1 MKENNYKLSLKPYKG
16 TRDFYPEDMEFRN
29 WMFNKFREVLN
40 KCNYREYNG
49 PLLEP
54 FDLYAA
60 KSGIELVSEQTYN
73 FEDKGGR
80 HLAVRPEMTPTVSRM
95 IAAKA
100 NELNFPV
107 RWFSIA
113 NFHRYE
119 KPQKGRLRE
128 HYQVNVDLFGSPSMR
143 ADAEILSLAIKSL
156 ENYGADSSMF
166 KIRINNRRF
175 FNDILNEITNLPEE
189 KHIDLSKIIDRKEK
203 INEEDYYEELRELGL
218 NTESIQRLNDVFK
231 MSLEDAINVCKGSE
245 GSNEIKELFDL
256 IKEMG
261 LEKYCEFDF
270 SIVRGLDY
278 YTGTVFEVYDKS
290 TENKRALFGGGRYD
304 NLVNLFGIKNQI
316 PGVGFGCGDVTLENF
331 LETHKL
337 IPECNDLGPKA
348 MVLNFS
354 DVSYGDLYA
363 LTSEMQNIM
372 PTTLFINQKAIG
384 KQIEFAVKEKYNYVV
399 ILGQDELNAD
409 VVVIKNLKTKE
420 ETRIKRN
427 ELNKYFCNINKEVD
441 STSKTIKLTL
451 EQ

>member
-1 MKENNYKLSLKPYKG
+1 MKENIKLSLKPYKG
-16 TRDFYPEDMEFRN
+16 TRDFYPEDMDFRN
-29 WMFNKFREVLN
+29 WMFNKFKEVLN
-40 KCNYREYNG
+40 KYNYREYNG

-128 HYQVNVDLFGSPSMR
+128 HYQVNVDVFGSPSMR

-175 FNDILNEITNLPEE
+175 FNDVLNEITNLPEE

-203 INEEDYYEELRELGL
+203 ISEEDYLEELRELGL
-218 NTESIQRLNDVFK
+218 NNESIKRLNDVFK
-231 MSLEDAINVCKGSE
+231 MSLEDAIKICENSKGT
-245 GSNEIKELFDL
+245 NEIKQLFDL

-337 IPECNDLGPKA
+337 IPECKDVGLKA
-348 MVLNFS
+348 MVLNFP
-354 DVSYGDLYA
+354 DVNYGDLYS

-372 PTTLFINQKAIG
+372 PTTMFINEKAIG
-384 KQIEFAVKEKYNYVV
+384 KQIEYAVKEKYNYVI
-399 ILGQDELNAD
+399 ILGQDEIKDD
-409 VVVIKNLKTKE
+409 VVVIKNLKEKV
-420 ETRIKRN
+420 ETRIKRS
-427 ELNKYFCNINKEVD
+427 ELTTYFENLNVKDD
-441 STSKTIKLTL
+441 SAIKTKKLKL
-451 EQ
+451 E